1 VHKPEYSKKT
11 GLHAEFLNKGKIT
24 MSEKEIIL
32 IVDDTE
38 SNRTIFETYL
48 EMQGFK
54 VYFTK
59 NDNQVLQK
67 TRQILPDIILL
78 NIVEPDADDCRIL
91 EHLKNDPNLY
101 DIPTMALTVKS
112 SPENLI
118 NDLWEKANDVLIK
131 PFDVEE
137 FSQKVKDLIKIKKN
151 QNAVIL
157 NANKM
162 MKQQGTFKIQSK
174 MQTKKTAFSQKNFK
188 LALVSN
194 PVNNP
199 VYNRP

>member
-1 VHKPEYSKKT
+1 
-11 GLHAEFLNKGKIT
+11 

-32 IVDDTE
+32 VIDDNE
-38 SNRTIFETYL
+38 NNRAIFETYL
-48 EMQGFK
+48 GMQGFK

-91 EHLKNDPNLY
+91 ENLKNDPNLY

-118 NDLWEKANDVLIK
+118 NDLWEKANDVLMK

-137 FSQKVKDLIKIKKN
+137 FSQKVKNLIKIKKN
-151 QNAVIL
+151 QNAVTL

-162 MKQQGTFKIQSK
+162 TKQQDTFEIQSK
-174 MQTKKTAFSQKNFK
+174 MQTKKTAFFQKNFK
-188 LALVSN
+188 LALV
-194 PVNNP
+194 NNQP
-199 VYNRP
+199 ENQA